1 MCACVFSYVCSHVCV
16 CSHTYVLVCVWYGGM
31 CFLLYVCVLSG
42 VRSHMCVLMCELSYV
57 CSQVCALMWLLTH
70 VRLRVC
76 VCKCKL
82 LFVCSRV
89 CFLSVCVLMH
99 MLSEWCALAACGSLL
114 IHHCNVV
121 WCVFLVG
128 RSGWCVGIRTRRL
141 WGSTWGVSFSHPVLH
156 LFSLRKMMSLWQLQL
171 QHGEQKSRVA
181 GPAKTKSPKIR
192 NQTCDNRSRSTT
204 LEHVNHV
211 FDLII
216 IVYFFE

>member
-1 MCACVFSYVCSHVCV
+1 MLSCVRVCFHMCALMFVCALTLMFSYVCGMVVCV
-16 CSHTYVLVCVWYGGM
+16 SYYM
-31 CFLLYVCVLSG
+31 C
-42 VRSHMCVLMCELSYV
+42 V
-57 CSQVCALMWLLTH
+57 CSQVCALICAFSCVSFHMY
-70 VRLRVC
+70 VLRCVPSCGCSHMCAFVCVC

-141 WGSTWGVSFSHPVLH
+141 WGST
-156 LFSLRKMMSLWQLQL
+156 
-171 QHGEQKSRVA
+171 
-181 GPAKTKSPKIR
+181 
-192 NQTCDNRSRSTT
+192 
-204 LEHVNHV
+204 
-211 FDLII
+211 
-216 IVYFFE
+216 